1 MKKRILS
8 IVLCVAVILTMLAV
22 ATVSVGAEV
31 INLIENGIIY
41 KPDFNSKTLKVIGH
55 DETLGLTEIVI
66 PSEIRGF
73 AVTEIGERAFYVDTV
88 EGSIIESVVISEGV
102 KSLGRSAFSNCT
114 KLKNVT
120 LPQSLISMGDY
131 VFYGCKSLE
140 NITIPEKIGYIG
152 GSSFKDCT
160 SLKSVYIPDTV
171 REIQDSA
178 FKNCTSLTNIE
189 LPSSAS
195 SVSMEAFSGCSSLTS
210 IFIPKNY
217 TSIAEGAFKGC
228 YALDKVTIESDSR
241 LKNIYEYAFAS
252 CISLKSIDL
261 PKTVELIEAYAFFD
275 CYNLSKVTLREG
287 IETIGE
293 FAFANCAMTEIEL
306 PSSLQKM
313 GYYSVGFLADEE
325 YVYWIKDFTIYGLPG
340 SVAEL
345 YADTLDVKFKLGAPV
360 LDSVINTDSGIRVS
374 FNLINNANGY
384 YRVYRKTA
392 GKSWSKLADITTA
405 SYTDTTA
412 VAGTKY
418 TYTVKFIGYDGT
430 TSLYDKTGLSITRLK
445 TPSVTKIENVENGA
459 KITWG
464 TVAGATKYRAYVKTS
479 SGWKGLGD
487 TESTSFVH
495 TDAVSGTSYT
505 YTVKAFDSSGA
516 SSSFNSTGW
525 SNKFIATPFIKS
537 AEVAN
542 SGVKLTWDKVAGA
555 KNYRVFIK
563 NGSSWKGL
571 ATVSGTTNNYTD
583 KTATVGNSYTYT
595 IRCVDA
601 NGNFVS
607 GYDKEGFTIRY
618 LETPQITSFENVVG
632 GTVISWNEVEGASKY
647 RLYVKKDGSFSKLT
661 DTADT
666 SFVHTDLTDGNEYT
680 YTIRCV
686 SEDSKMPESGF
697 HSTGFSN
704 LYEEPAIKVLTGD
717 ADLDGTLSVLDASL
731 IQMFLVGHKTIE
743 GDALIAADA
752 DLDGEITILDA
763 SLIQMILAGVK

>member
-1 MKKRILS
+1 MNRFKVVAKRTIS
-8 IVLCVAVILTMLAV
+8 VVLCTIMLLSVSAVLPFP
-22 ATVSVGAEV
+22 VSAQ
-31 INLIENGIIY
+31 
-41 KPDFNSKTLKVIGH
+41 T
-55 DETLGLTEIVI
+55 T
-66 PSEIRGF
+66 
-73 AVTEIGERAFYVDTV
+73 DTV
-88 EGSIIESVVISEGV
+88 TTGFTSSDIDNYPIAIVNGVKYTLVESVCYVT
-102 KSLGRSAFSNCT
+102 GR
-114 KLKNVT
+114 
-120 LPQSLISMGDY
+120 D
-131 VFYGCKSLE
+131 E
-140 NITIPEKIGYIG
+140 TIPEDVVIEKEVEGLPVKFIWPGAFE
-152 GSSFKDCT
+152 GSSRMVSVTIPNSVINIEPDAFRNCKNLKTVVFEEGSQLRTMFEGAFERCTALESISLPENLISVTEYVFKGCT
-160 SLKSVYIPDTV
+160 NLKSVTL
-171 REIQDSA
+171 A
-178 FKNCTSLTNIE
+178 KNAAMKHIG
-189 LPSSAS
+189 
-195 SVSMEAFSGCSSLTS
+195 VQAFSGCESLES
-210 IFIPKNY
+210 IDIPA
-217 TSIAEGAFKGC
+217 TVETIADKAFENCYSLSKVELHEGLEKIGEKAFFNC
-228 YALDKVTIESDSR
+228 YSLPEIYVPESV
-241 LKNIYEYAFAS
+241 KEIGAYAFA
-252 CISLKSIDL
+252 CFDYEGDIYSIGDF
-261 PKTVELIEAYAFFD
+261 TV
-275 CYNLSKVTLREG
+275 
-287 IETIGE
+287 IG
-293 FAFANCAMTEIEL
+293 
-306 PSSLQKM
+306 SSD
-313 GYYSVGFLADEE
+313 SLADEYAE
-325 YVYWIKDFTIYGLPG
+325 MYMLKYEKALPAPKLT
-340 SVAEL
+340 SV
-345 YADTLDVKFKLGAPV
+345 
-360 LDSVINTDSGIRVS
+360 SNTDSGIKLRFEKISGV
-374 FNLINNANGY
+374 NGY
-384 YRVYRKTA
+384 YRVYRKTT
-392 GKSWSKLADITTA
+392 GTSWSKLADITTA

-445 TPSVTKIENVENGA
+445 TPSVTKIENTTDGA

-464 TVAGATKYRAYVKTS
+464 AVAGATKYRAYVKTS

-505 YTVKAFDSSGA
+505 YTVKAFDSDGA
-516 SSSFNSTGW
+516 GSSHNSTGW

-555 KNYRVFIK
+555 ENYRVFIK
-563 NGSSWKGL
+563 NGSSWKTL
-571 ATVSGTTNNYTD
+571 ANVSGATNSYID

-618 LETPQITSFENVVG
+618 LETPQITSFENIVG

-647 RLYVKKDGSFSKLT
+647 RLYVKKDGSFSKLA

-666 SFVHTDLTDGNEYT
+666 SFVHTDLIDGNEYT

-686 SEDSKMPESGF
+686 SEDSKTPESGF
-697 HSTGFSN
+697 SSTGYSN

-752 DLDGEITILDA
+752 DLDGEITVLDA